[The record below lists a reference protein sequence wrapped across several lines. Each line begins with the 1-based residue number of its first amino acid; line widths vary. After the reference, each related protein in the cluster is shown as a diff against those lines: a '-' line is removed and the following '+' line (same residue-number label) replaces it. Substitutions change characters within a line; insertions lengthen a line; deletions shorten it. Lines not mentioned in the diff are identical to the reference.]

1 MGHTLNIKN
10 LGDLKYYLGIQFERH
25 ENGIF
30 LLHQKGYIE
39 RKLDKFNLT
48 DSRPSNISVDPSYQ
62 KRQEVQEEAKN
73 KEIFRSAI
81 GALNYL
87 ATNTRP
93 DIAVGTSIL
102 SRHVNNPKESDWV
115 EVKRI
120 YRYLKHTMDKKLK
133 LGNRNET
140 ENQLVGYVD
149 ADRKSNTG
157 YVFKFCG
164 AP

>member
-1 MGHTLNIKN
+1 M
-10 LGDLKYYLGIQFERH
+10 E
-25 ENGIF
+25 
-30 LLHQKGYIE
+30 KGYNE

-48 DSRPSNISVDPSYQ
+48 DSRPSNIPVDPGHQ

-73 KEIFRSAI
+73 NEIYRTAI

-120 YRYLKHTMDKKLK
+120 YRYLKYTMDKKLFI
-133 LGNRNET
+133 N
-140 ENQLVGYVD
+140 
-149 ADRKSNTG
+149 
-157 YVFKFCG
+157 
-164 AP
+164 